1 MTKHRMV
8 INFSKLYALKT
19 SSGNEKKKYGV
30 ILKAIAIECTN
41 KTEPTRNP
49 CVCLFDDED

>member
-1 MTKHRMV
+1 MV

-41 KTEPTRNP
+41 KTEPKRNP